1 MLTRCFSIV
10 FLVLGSLQL
19 LAQDANY
26 GIIMPNNQ
34 TTRANCS
41 RCLQLFAQK
50 PKEVQ
55 FSVSKDENNILWFNI
70 SDKRWF
76 EQMFQKSGDGIAVDI
91 VNKKRYDCNDT
102 PPGNNQI
109 RGLLQK
115 PVYAD
120 VLRRN
125 LKTYGKGF
133 RVRIGTLPEE
143 LKGETL
149 EYNVLFLNNRH
160 LCMYYT
166 VYNLEAYNWKL
177 LDMGVYLDT
186 LTFQKSE
193 KEGEEL
199 QKTSYKTLKFRIPFE
214 KNKSEYLA
222 EDIRPVYDSLHL
234 TDFDIKAIEI
244 QAYSSVEGNLERNIE
259 LQEQRAASIV
269 KALQG
274 FQEPTIET
282 KVNSAENWVEFLK
295 DIEGTPY
302 ESFKTQSKTQI
313 KKELAGPAGEKLE
326 PILKNHRKALITL
339 SLEKKSSYKT
349 LSSEALIT
357 EFNTALQNDEVL
369 KAHEIQN
376 LLLGRVRDKILNPD
390 SLKDLQIPQQEQY
403 SDFLN
408 NQAAVRYLVDQA
420 YLLIAYNE
428 LKKLEDL
435 DPDNYKIKYNLAAL
449 TFVIWKFDVRPVDP
463 NAFLDQIRR
472 LRSYD
477 IKESLIGRMLTNYYI
492 IQSEK
497 YARERNYGKK
507 DGAVRQVLSLLKTV
521 ELRDEDYLSIA
532 QYLTYYSDLEQ
543 ATALIENRANRI
555 DVDEDLLFYYLNL
568 TIIDD
573 ELTQTPEYRS
583 IMLNAFNRNK
593 TRYCRLFN
601 ASNDGGV
608 TFQLLEDSYLRDSYC
623 ENCEGVE

>member
-1 MLTRCFSIV
+1 MRQFFSCLLLFLCLTTA
-10 FLVLGSLQL
+10 G
-19 LAQDANY
+19 LAQDETY
-26 GIIMPNNQ
+26 GIVMPNN
-34 TTRANCS
+34 TSTRANCQ
-41 RCLQLFAQK
+41 RCLQLFRQK

-55 FSVSKDENNILWFNI
+55 FSVEKDENNILWFVI
-70 SDKRWF
+70 TDKRWF
-76 EQMFQKSGDGIAVDI
+76 EQMFQQSGDGIALDI
-91 VNKKRYDCNDT
+91 VNKKRYDCKAT
-102 PPGNNQI
+102 PTEAKQI

-120 VLRRN
+120 VLRRG
-125 LKTYGKGF
+125 LKPYENSF
-133 RVRIGTLPEE
+133 RVRVGLLPDE
-143 LKGETL
+143 LQGQTL

-186 LTFQKSE
+186 ITFE
-193 KEGEEL
+193 KAEKAGQEL
-199 QKTSYKTLKFRIPFE
+199 VSKSYKTLNFRIPFE

-222 EDIRPVYDSLHL
+222 EDIRPVYDSLRL

-269 KALQG
+269 KALQS
-274 FQEPTIET
+274 FQEPQIET
-282 KVNSAENWVEFLK
+282 RVNSAENWVEFLK
-295 DIEGTPY
+295 DIQGTPY
-302 ESFKTQSKTQI
+302 ASYRDLSKAEV
-313 KKELAGPAGEKLE
+313 KNKLAGPDGTKLE
-326 PILKNHRKALITL
+326 PILKNHRKALIRL

-349 LSSEALIT
+349 MTTQSLIR
-357 EFNTALQNDEVL
+357 EFNAALQNEEVI
-369 KAHEIQN
+369 KAQEIQN
-376 LLLGRVRDKILNPD
+376 LLLGRVRDKLVDPN
-390 SLKDLQIPQQEQY
+390 SLKELQIPRQENY
-403 SDFLN
+403 ADFLN
-408 NQAAVRYLVDQA
+408 NNAAVRYLVDQA
-420 YLLIAYNE
+420 YLIIAYNE
-428 LKKLEDL
+428 LEKLQDL

-449 TFVIWKFDVRPVDP
+449 KFVIWKFDLQPVDP
-463 NAFLDQIRR
+463 AAFLTQIRT

-477 IKESLIGRMLTNYYI
+477 IEESLIGRMLTNYYI

-497 YARERNYGKK
+497 YARARDYARK
-507 DGAVRQVLSLLKTV
+507 DGAVRQVLSLLKSV
-521 ELRDEDYLSIA
+521 ALRDEDYLSMA
-532 QYLTYYSDLEQ
+532 QYLTYYSDMEQ
-543 ATALIENRANRI
+543 ATALIEDRVNRI

-608 TFQLLEDSYLRDSYC
+608 TFQLLEDDYLRDSYC
-623 ENCEGVE
+623 ENCENGE